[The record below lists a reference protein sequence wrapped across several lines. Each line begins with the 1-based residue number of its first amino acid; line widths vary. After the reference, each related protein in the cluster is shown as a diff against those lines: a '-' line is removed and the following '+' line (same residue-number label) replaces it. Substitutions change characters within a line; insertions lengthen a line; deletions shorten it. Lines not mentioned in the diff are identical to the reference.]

1 MDFTDVI
8 DAVDATAVVAGILAI
23 GAVVMLPR
31 VAAFGVRW
39 LKRMV
44 A

>member
-1 MDFTDVI
+1 MDFSDITG
-8 DAVDATAVVAGILAI
+8 AVDAASIVAGILAI